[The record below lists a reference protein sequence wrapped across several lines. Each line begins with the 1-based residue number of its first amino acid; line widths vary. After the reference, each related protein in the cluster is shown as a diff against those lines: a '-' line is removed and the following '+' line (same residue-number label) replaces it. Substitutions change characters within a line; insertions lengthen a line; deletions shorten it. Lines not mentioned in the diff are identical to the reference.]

1 MIRHKFLAAAAVSL
15 MAALPLAAQAQG
27 MGHMGPP
34 HGGGDHSQFMML
46 LHSANLTQQQ
56 QSQIHTILDSQR
68 EKTRSMHQKLEAL
81 HEQISDKLLSAG
93 SVSAS
98 DLKALVDKASHI
110 EAALNESRTETA
122 IAIRNVLT
130 ADQLSHVAQVHA
142 KLRSLHSQ
150 VRSLMGHEE
159 GPPEDGND

>member
-34 HGGGDHSQFMML
+34 RGDHSQFMML
-46 LHSANLTQQQ
+46 LHSANLTQAQ

-68 EKTRSMHQKLEAL
+68 GKTRAMHQKLEAL

-93 SVSAS
+93 AVSAS
-98 DLKALVDKASHI
+98 DLKSLVDKASHI

-122 IAIRNVLT
+122 VAIRNVLT

-150 VRSLMGHEE
+150 VQSLMGHEE

>member
-15 MAALPLAAQAQG
+15 MAALPLAAQAQE
-27 MGHMGPP
+27 GHMGPP
-34 HGGGDHSQFMML
+34 RGGDHSQFMML

-93 SVSAS
+93 AVSAS
-98 DLKALVDKASHI
+98 DLKPLVDRASHI

-122 IAIRNVLT
+122 VAIRNVLT
-130 ADQLSHVAQVHA
+130 ADQLGHVAQVHA

-150 VRSLMGHEE
+150 VQSLMGHGAPDE
-159 GPPEDGND
+159 GND